1 MIKTRKKNDRK
12 KHTHWSLD
20 GKDITIKTVNL
31 GNGERICEI
40 GGGRR
45 VWGNQTKLDTNIT

>member
-31 GNGERICEI
+31 GNGKRICEI